1 MSQNGYIKSMHINP
15 SGYDCCIELFIN
27 TLKKIYCYVPLI
39 IYKNPISNTE
49 EINVLNELNNEELI
63 LKINDKIKLS
73 LKIVFVS
80 TYQLVYDYCESAF
93 EQPIKDSSH
102 AIVIAKVQD
111 ILDEYTFICSVNGLS
126 ENISVELESK
136 ISSLKIGDMIK
147 FSGELSINFS

>member
-15 SGYDCCIELFIN
+15 SGYDCCIELYIN
-27 TLKKIYCYVPLI
+27 NFKTLYCYVPLI
-39 IYKNPISNTE
+39 NYRAPTVNTD
-49 EINVLNELNNEELI
+49 EINVLNELINEKLI
-63 LKINDKIKLS
+63 LRLNDKIKAN

-80 TYQLVYDYCESAF
+80 TYELIYDYSESTF

-102 AIVIAKVQD
+102 AIVIAKVKD

-136 ISSLKIGDMIK
+136 ISSLKIGYMIK